1 MVLSQALGIN
11 VTIITFHSK
20 KRNYICPVN
29 KGRLIFSMFFLVITL
44 TSSLKIAG
52 TLGYY
57 ALFTE
62 DFIER
67 YCENKARPEL
77 HCDGKCYLAKLL
89 LQESKDDTPPIHAD
103 LLKHE
108 TVLFLEK
115 GMMFDFLGEQD
126 SDLANFGYSNHY
138 HFNFLR
144 EAIQPPRT

>member
-1 MVLSQALGIN
+1 M
-11 VTIITFHSK
+11 
-20 KRNYICPVN
+20 N

-77 HCDGKCYLAKLL
+77 HCDGKCYLAKML
-89 LQESKDDTPPIHAD
+89 LQESKDDTPPINID
-103 LLKHE
+103 LLKNE
-108 TVLFLEK
+108 TVLFLEENLTY
-115 GMMFDFLGEQD
+115 DFVGDRE
-126 SDLANFGYSNHY
+126 SEMANYGYTNHY
-138 HFNFLR
+138 HFSFLK
-144 EAIQPPRT
+144 EEIQPPRS